1 MKNIKKKLRLLRE
14 WLTKVLFGLTT
25 YQIITDSGT
34 FTVNGRRYKVVK
46 NDHLNIYIRFK
57 KVATFKN
64 FKSIVEL

>member
-1 MKNIKKKLRLLRE
+1 MENIKKKIRHLRE

-25 YQIITDSGT
+25 YQIITDTGT

-46 NDHLNIYIRFK
+46 NDHLNIYIKFK

-64 FKSIVEL
+64 FKSIAEL